1 MAQFAA
7 LKTDGNPTRALQ
19 RMLAGLLDQG
29 VVDAVL
35 VPTRQPHG
43 HAVMQSLVSDAAALT
58 LADPL
63 APVVFTNAATLLS
76 SLTHTPTEKTVA
88 AVVRSCEV
96 RAFVERVKL
105 KQGAVQ
111 SLLIIGLDCFGRF
124 ENRDF
129 LCLAAQHEDPTRD
142 FLRACP
148 ESEALHGF
156 HVARACKACEH
167 PVAPSVDLRICLFGE
182 SIFDEIHLEAVT
194 DAGAAALE
202 ALALPKVDDLPNRK
216 GAVSALVQKR
226 IAFRSQMFEDCLS
239 RTRDMDGLRNA
250 TAACINCYNCRV
262 ACPLCYCREC
272 VFSTDLF
279 RHDSIKYL
287 SWSRKRG
294 MIRMPT
300 DTLFYHLTRMIHMSA
315 LCVGCGQCSSACP
328 NGIDVMEL
336 FRTTAAATQARFD
349 YEPGRDFSEKQPM
362 ATFHENEFPDVTG
375 PGK

>member
-1 MAQFAA
+1 MAQFAT
-7 LKTDGNPTRALQ
+7 LKTDGNPTQALQ
-19 RMLAGLLDQG
+19 HMLARLLDEG

-35 VPTRQPHG
+35 VPARQPHG
-43 HAVMQSLVSDAAALT
+43 HVVMQSLVSDSGALT

-76 SLTHTPTEKTVA
+76 SLTHTPTDKTVA

-96 RAFVERVKL
+96 RAFVERAKL
-105 KQGAVQ
+105 NQGTPQ
-111 SLLIIGLDCFGRF
+111 NLLLIGLDCFGRF
-124 ENRDF
+124 ENRDY
-129 LCLAAQHEDPTRD
+129 LSLAAQHESPTSD
-142 FLRACP
+142 FLRAAP
-148 ESEALHGF
+148 DSEGLHGV
-156 HVARACKACEH
+156 HIARACKACEY

-182 SIFDEIHLEAVT
+182 NIFDEIHLEAVT

-202 ALALPKVDDLPNRK
+202 SLALPKVGDLPNRK
-216 GAVSALVQKR
+216 AAVTALLQR
-226 IAFRSQMFEDCLS
+226 RTTFRAQMFEACLAQ
-239 RTRDMDGLRNA
+239 TRDMDGLRRA

-300 DTLFYHLTRMIHMSA
+300 DTLFYHLTRMVHMST

-336 FRTTAAATQARFD
+336 FRTTAAATQARFG
-349 YEPGRDFSEKQPM
+349 YEPGRDLSEKQPM
-362 ATFHENEFPDVTG
+362 ATFHEDEFQDVTG
-375 PGK
+375 LGK